1 MKDIIFSINLGLI
14 GTEYSRLEI
23 FIDYLKE
30 IALKYTSEN
39 LIYEFFLQYEGILIK
54 LRVAIANKF
63 EDLIQRNESFK
74 HFDVIIIAVNIY
86 ESNSISNYTI
96 QNYSDFRNYF
106 IFNGISVLVGVDTF
120 LIFQKE
126 PPNERNITEINL
138 IQKTKEL
145 EFLYCFKIQDLNKDI
160 SDIFSKVLNYIN
172 LKLKFLN
179 PDLLKR
185 AKLNKDEFNGH
196 PITKKFHN
204 G

>member
-1 MKDIIFSINLGLI
+1 LKDIIFSINLGLI

-30 IALKYTSEN
+30 IALKFTSEN
-39 LIYEFFLQYEGILIK
+39 LIYEFYLQYEGILIK
-54 LRVAIANKF
+54 LRVVIAEKF
-63 EDLIQRNESFK
+63 EDLIQRSEDFK

-86 ESNSISNYTI
+86 ESDSISNYTI

-106 IFNGISVLVGVDTF
+106 FFNDISVLVGVDTF

-138 IQKTKEL
+138 IQKTREL
-145 EFLYCFKIQDLNKDI
+145 EFLYCFKIQDIKKDV

-172 LKLKFLN
+172 LKLQFLN
-179 PDLLKR
+179 PELFKR
-185 AKLNKDEFNGH
+185 AKLNSQESNGQS
-196 PITKKFHN
+196 IT
-204 G
+204 

>member
-1 MKDIIFSINLGLI
+1 MKDIIYSINLGLI

-30 IALKYTSEN
+30 IALKFTSEN
-39 LIYEFFLQYEGILIK
+39 LIYEFYLQYEGILIK
-54 LRVAIANKF
+54 LRVVIADRF
-63 EDLIQRNESFK
+63 EELIHRSENFK

-106 IFNGISVLVGVDTF
+106 FFNGISVLVGVDTF

-145 EFLYCFKIQDLNKDI
+145 EFLYCFKIQDIKKDV
-160 SDIFSKVLNYIN
+160 SDIFSKVLNYIS
-172 LKLKFLN
+172 LKLQFLN
-179 PDLLKR
+179 PELFKR
-185 AKLNKDEFNGH
+185 AKLNYQESNGQS
-196 PITKKFHN
+196 IS
-204 G
+204 